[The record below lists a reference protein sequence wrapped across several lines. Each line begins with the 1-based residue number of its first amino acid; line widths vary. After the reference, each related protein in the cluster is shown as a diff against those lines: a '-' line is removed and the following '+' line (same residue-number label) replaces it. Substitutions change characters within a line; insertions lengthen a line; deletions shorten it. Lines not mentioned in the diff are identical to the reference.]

1 MHSSVGINPNHN
13 FQPGLKGN
21 ERMKSV
27 RWMFP
32 ALCLFF
38 ATTAF
43 AQKVTFSFDKTA
55 DFSKFKTY
63 RWEKHPLMQDINP
76 ALLAQLGA
84 AFDAALVKRGLTKA
98 PDKASDLV
106 IVYTAAVDKEMN
118 MTTYATGWYA
128 GPGWSNVWYGNGM
141 VVTSTTSSVDVGAVN
156 LDMFDRVKQE
166 LVWRG
171 LVSKSVDMNAKPEKR
186 QQNITKAAEKLLKN
200 YPPAIKK

>member
-1 MHSSVGINPNHN
+1 
-13 FQPGLKGN
+13 
-21 ERMKSV
+21 MKSV